1 MKESARVA
9 MIKMKYSASLRRAEF
24 SRARR
29 AASWTT
35 FQLGD
40 VVYFYRVQKM
50 AGRGTKRKRLVLNQ
64 WRGPGMIMA
73 LEGGKVPTGA
83 YVAYRGNLTKC
94 AIEHLRPASTL
105 ERLSAAE
112 WEKILSEAIHASGPD
127 ELPEDPAEPG
137 DDHDDDH
144 DDYDPTEPDVD
155 RDGDGG
161 GNDDEDQV
169 DQGGGDHP
177 GHDGLVPRTGDAGKR
192 PPAVTYPFPFQASEM
207 IPLLASSAAGSRA
220 SSLVPSRRTSQSS
233 MPMASSF
240 SGQSSTTQTDGAEG
254 DAPKLPAVPEEEE
267 GSPLREQEPQEAPS
281 TTALNAVDPQTA
293 HANAE
298 PSTSAESRPSRMGKI
313 TGCSSSCLV

>member
-1 MKESARVA
+1 MAMKESARVAMKESARVA

-50 AGRGTKRKRLVLNQ
+50 AGRGTKRKRLGLNQ
-64 WRGPGMIMA
+64 WHGPGMIMA

-94 AIEHLRPASTL
+94 AVEHLRPASTL

-112 WEKILSEAIHASGPD
+112 WEEILSEVIRASGGPD
-127 ELPEDPAEPG
+127 EPPEDTAEPG

-161 GNDDEDQV
+161 GNDDEDQD

-177 GHDGLVPRTGDAGKR
+177 GHDGLVPRTGDAGKT

-207 IPLLASSAAGSRA
+207 IPLLASSAAGSDALLRA
-220 SSLVPSRRTSQSS
+220 LCLWLPLFHDRALLPRL
-233 MPMASSF
+233 M
-240 SGQSSTTQTDGAEG
+240 GQKEKHRNCQ
-254 DAPKLPAVPEEEE
+254 LF
-267 GSPLREQEPQEAPS
+267 LRKKKGVLCVNKNLKKRQAR
-281 TTALNAVDPQTA
+281 L
-293 HANAE
+293 H
-298 PSTSAESRPSRMGKI
+298 
-313 TGCSSSCLV
+313 